1 VCYDIAGSGSIAY
14 LIYYAVSSH
23 MSCGAPHA
31 CDTPGMT
38 LFGLIIYLGIPANR
52 CFDA

>member
-1 VCYDIAGSGSIAY
+1 
-14 LIYYAVSSH
+14 
-23 MSCGAPHA
+23 
-31 CDTPGMT
+31 MT